1 MRKRGEARGSFD
13 SGRKALTE
21 PKLTVAQRIEQLP
34 LGRFHQRFVGLVSL
48 GNFFDLYDIFIVA
61 YLGAALQQSGFLTLR
76 QFTVFVAAGFLGMFV
91 GTVVFGMGSDRMGRR
106 SAFIFLLLIYSI
118 FTFADA
124 FAPNAKW
131 LIALR
136 FFAGVGIGAEIV
148 VIDTY
153 VTEVVPSYARG
164 RYVAITQIAGFCAVP
179 VAAMLSRALVPT
191 HWLISGWRWVMVIGA
206 SGALLTWWFRRRLP
220 ESPRW
225 LEARGRVAEAETV
238 MAALESESFA
248 ASERSGERQVTTGER
263 QERKRFNTGGRE
275 VRTTEDAEKEKS
287 RSLASLGMTD
297 SPAARP
303 GKTPAGTPALRVREA
318 DTSFREREADASFR
332 EREADASFRELWKA
346 PYLSRT
352 VMLVLFQALQTIG
365 FYGFANWAPTFL
377 LKQGVSLL
385 HSLEYTL
392 LIAVVSPVGPL
403 LAAWTSDRLERK
415 WTIVT
420 LALLVAG
427 LGLGFGNSVAPAA
440 VVGFGALLT
449 LANYWFSAAF
459 HAYQAELFPT
469 RLRATGV
476 GFTYSWSRLSAAF
489 TSLLIGWVL
498 NGYGVLAVFA
508 MLAVAMT
515 LVAVVIGAMG
525 PRTNRMVLEEISG

>member
-1 MRKRGEARGSFD
+1 
-13 SGRKALTE
+13 
-21 PKLTVAQRIEQLP
+21 
-34 LGRFHQRFVGLVSL
+34 
-48 GNFFDLYDIFIVA
+48 
-61 YLGAALQQSGFLTLR
+61 
-76 QFTVFVAAGFLGMFV
+76 MFV

-106 SAFIFLLLIYSI
+106 SAFILLLLIYSV

-124 FAPNAKW
+124 FAQTAAW

-153 VTEVVPSYARG
+153 VTEVVPGRARG
-164 RYVAITQIAGFCAVP
+164 RYVAITQVAGFCAVP
-179 VAAMLSRALVPT
+179 VAAVLSRFLVPT
-191 HWLISGWRWVMVIGA
+191 HFLMSGWRWVMVIGA

-225 LEARGRVAEAETV
+225 LESQGRVAEADV
-238 MAALESESFA
+238 IMSALEGESYSKEGKRIYTEGTESA
-248 ASERSGERQVTTGER
+248 EDTEKKERG
-263 QERKRFNTGGRE
+263 
-275 VRTTEDAEKEKS
+275 
-287 RSLASLGMTD
+287 
-297 SPAARP
+297 
-303 GKTPAGTPALRVREA
+303 
-318 DTSFREREADASFR
+318 SFW
-332 EREADASFRELWKA
+332 ELWRA

-352 VMLVLFQALQTIG
+352 VMLVIFQALQTIG

-377 LKQGVSLL
+377 LKRGVSLL

-392 LIAVVSPVGPL
+392 LIALVSPLGPL
-403 LAAWTSDRLERK
+403 LAAVTSDRMERK
-415 WTIVT
+415 WTIVV

-489 TSLLIGWVL
+489 TSILIGAVL
-498 NGYGVLAVFA
+498 VHGVPAVFA
-508 MLAVAMT
+508 VLAVAMI
-515 LVAVVIGAMG
+515 LVAVVVGVMG
-525 PRTNRMVLEEISG
+525 PRTHGLVLEEISR

>member
-1 MRKRGEARGSFD
+1 MTIAE
-13 SGRKALTE
+13 
-21 PKLTVAQRIEQLP
+21 RIERLP
-34 LGRFHQRFVGLVSL
+34 LGRFHRRFIALVSL

-61 YLGAALQQSGFLTLR
+61 YIGAALQQSGFLTLR
-76 QFTVFVAAGFLGMFV
+76 QFTFFVAAGFLGMFV

-106 SAFIFLLLIYSI
+106 SAFILLLLIYSV
-118 FTFADA
+118 FTFAGA
-124 FAPNAKW
+124 FAPSAGW

-153 VTEVVPSYARG
+153 VTEVVPGRARG
-164 RYVAITQIAGFCAVP
+164 RYVAITQVAGFCAVP
-179 VAAMLSRALVPT
+179 VAAVLSRLLVPT
-191 HWLISGWRWVMVIGA
+191 HFLMSGWRWVMVIGA

-225 LEARGRVAEAETV
+225 LESRGRMAEADVV
-238 MAALESESFA
+238 MAALEAESFSSEGRSCA
-248 ASERSGERQVTTGER
+248 AEIKPGS
-263 QERKRFNTGGRE
+263 F
-275 VRTTEDAEKEKS
+275 
-287 RSLASLGMTD
+287 ASLRMTHEGSVAED
-297 SPAARP
+297 
-303 GKTPAGTPALRVREA
+303 EA
-318 DTSFREREADASFR
+318 ESGSFG
-332 EREADASFRELWKA
+332 ELWRA

-352 VMLVLFQALQTIG
+352 VMLVIFQALQTIG

-377 LKQGVSLL
+377 LKRGVSLL

-392 LIAVVSPVGPL
+392 LIALVSPLGPL
-403 LAAWTSDRLERK
+403 LAAWTSDQFERK
-415 WTIVT
+415 WTIVV
-420 LALLVAG
+420 LALAVAG

-489 TSLLIGWVL
+489 TSILIGVIL
-498 NGYGVLAVFA
+498 VHGVPAVFA
-508 MLAVAMT
+508 VLAVAMI
-515 LVAVVIGAMG
+515 LVACVIGLMG
-525 PRTNRMVLEEISG
+525 PRTNGLVLEEISQ

>member
-1 MRKRGEARGSFD
+1 VNNAGTTIAE
-13 SGRKALTE
+13 
-21 PKLTVAQRIEQLP
+21 RIERLP
-34 LGRFHQRFVGLVSL
+34 LGRFHRRFIALVSL

-61 YLGAALQQSGFLTLR
+61 YIGAALQQSGFLTLR
-76 QFTVFVAAGFLGMFV
+76 QFTFFVAAGFLGMFV
-91 GTVVFGMGSDRMGRR
+91 GTVVFGMGSDRLGRR
-106 SAFIFLLLIYSI
+106 SAFILLLLIYSV

-124 FAPNAKW
+124 FAPTASW

-153 VTEVVPSYARG
+153 VTEVVPGRARG
-164 RYVAITQIAGFCAVP
+164 KYVAITQVAGFCAVP
-179 VAAMLSRALVPT
+179 VAAVLSRLLVPT
-191 HWLISGWRWVMVIGA
+191 HFLMSGWRWVMVIGA

-225 LEARGRVAEAETV
+225 LESRGRVAEADAI
-238 MAALESESFA
+238 MSGLEKESF
-248 ASERSGERQVTTGER
+248 SSTGRSGEWLVTSGE
-263 QERKRFNTGGRE
+263 QKITN
-275 VRTTEDAEKEKS
+275 
-287 RSLASLGMTD
+287 
-297 SPAARP
+297 
-303 GKTPAGTPALRVREA
+303 GKTETQA
-318 DTSFREREADASFR
+318 ERASFW
-332 EREADASFRELWKA
+332 ELWKR

-352 VMLVLFQALQTIG
+352 VMLVIFQALQTIG

-377 LKQGVSLL
+377 WKRGISLL

-392 LIAVVSPVGPL
+392 LIALVSPLGPL
-403 LAAWTSDRLERK
+403 LAAFTSDRMERK
-415 WTIVT
+415 WTIVV

-427 LGLGFGNSVAPAA
+427 LGLGFGNSIAPAA

-489 TSLLIGWVL
+489 TSILIGAVL
-498 NGYGVLAVFA
+498 VHGVPAVFA
-508 MLAVAMT
+508 VLAVAMI
-515 LVAVVIGAMG
+515 LVALLVGVMG
-525 PRTNRMVLEEISG
+525 PRTNGLVLEEIAR

>member
-1 MRKRGEARGSFD
+1 MPGNQ
-13 SGRKALTE
+13 LTIAE
-21 PKLTVAQRIEQLP
+21 RIERLP
-34 LGRFHQRFVGLVSL
+34 LGRFHRRFIALVSL

-61 YLGAALQQSGFLTLR
+61 YIGAALQQSGFLTLR
-76 QFTVFVAAGFLGMFV
+76 QFTFFVAAGFLGMFV

-106 SAFIFLLLIYSI
+106 SAFILLLLIYSV

-124 FAPNAKW
+124 FAPTAAW

-136 FFAGVGIGAEIV
+136 FFAGIGIGAEIV

-164 RYVAITQIAGFCAVP
+164 RYVAITQVAGFCAVP
-179 VAAMLSRALVPT
+179 VAAVLSRLLVPT
-191 HWLISGWRWVMVIGA
+191 HFWMSGWRWVMVIGA

-225 LEARGRVAEAETV
+225 LESQGRVVEAEAILSG
-238 MAALESESFA
+238 LEAESF
-248 ASERSGERQVTTGER
+248 SK
-263 QERKRFNTGGRE
+263 ERKE
-275 VRTTEDAEKEKS
+275 IYTESAEETQKK
-287 RSLASLGMTD
+287 ASG
-297 SPAARP
+297 
-303 GKTPAGTPALRVREA
+303 
-318 DTSFREREADASFR
+318 SFG
-332 EREADASFRELWKA
+332 ELWRA

-352 VMLVLFQALQTIG
+352 VMLVIFQALQTIG

-377 LKQGVSLL
+377 LKRGVSLL

-392 LIAVVSPVGPL
+392 LIALVSPLGPL
-403 LAAWTSDRLERK
+403 LAAITSDKMERK
-415 WTIVT
+415 WTIVV

-427 LGLGFGNSVAPAA
+427 LGLGFGNSIAPVA

-459 HAYQAELFPT
+459 HAYQAEMFPT

-489 TSLLIGWVL
+489 TSILIGAVL
-498 NGYGVLAVFA
+498 VHGVPAVFA
-508 MLAVAMT
+508 VLAVAMG
-515 LVAVVIGAMG
+515 LVALVIGILG
-525 PRTNRMVLEEISG
+525 PRTNGLVLEEISR

>member
-1 MRKRGEARGSFD
+1 VNNGGTTIAE
-13 SGRKALTE
+13 
-21 PKLTVAQRIEQLP
+21 RIERLP
-34 LGRFHQRFVGLVSL
+34 LGSFHRRFIALVSL

-61 YLGAALQQSGFLTLR
+61 YIGAALQQSGFLSLR
-76 QFTVFVAAGFLGMFV
+76 QFTFFVAAGFLGMFV
-91 GTVVFGMGSDRMGRR
+91 GTVVFGMGSDRLGRR
-106 SAFIFLLLIYSI
+106 SAFILLLLIYSV

-124 FAPNAKW
+124 FAPTASW

-153 VTEVVPSYARG
+153 VTEVVPGRARG
-164 RYVAITQIAGFCAVP
+164 RYVAITQVAGFCAVP
-179 VAAMLSRALVPT
+179 VAAVLSRLLVPT
-191 HWLISGWRWVMVIGA
+191 HFLMSGWRWVMVIGA

-220 ESPRW
+220 EAPRW
-225 LEARGRVAEAETV
+225 LESRGRVAEADAI
-238 MAALESESFA
+238 MSGLEKKSFSA
-248 ASERSGERQVTTGER
+248 TGRSGEGLVTSG
-263 QERKRFNTGGRE
+263 
-275 VRTTEDAEKEKS
+275 EKE
-287 RSLASLGMTD
+287 AGG
-297 SPAARP
+297 
-303 GKTPAGTPALRVREA
+303 GKTEA
-318 DTSFREREADASFR
+318 AAERASFW
-332 EREADASFRELWKA
+332 ELWKR

-352 VMLVLFQALQTIG
+352 VMLVIFQALQTIG

-377 LKQGVSLL
+377 WKRGVSLL

-392 LIAVVSPVGPL
+392 LIALVSPLGPL
-403 LAAWTSDRLERK
+403 LAAFSSDRMERK
-415 WTIVT
+415 WTIVV

-427 LGLGFGNSVAPAA
+427 LGLGFGNSIAPAA

-489 TSLLIGWVL
+489 TSILIGAVL
-498 NGYGVLAVFA
+498 VHGVPAVFA
-508 MLAVAMT
+508 VLAVAMI
-515 LVAVVIGAMG
+515 LVAVVVGVMG
-525 PRTNRMVLEEISG
+525 PRTNGLVLEEIAR

>member
-1 MRKRGEARGSFD
+1 MKSRIPRSARDDNPRKNQGGAVNRGESTIA
-13 SGRKALTE
+13 A
-21 PKLTVAQRIEQLP
+21 RIERLP
-34 LGRFHQRFVGLVSL
+34 LGAFHRRFIALVSL

-61 YLGAALQQSGFLTLR
+61 YIGAALQQSGFLSLR
-76 QFTVFVAAGFLGMFV
+76 QFTFFVASGFLGMFV

-106 SAFIFLLLIYSI
+106 SAFILLLLIYSV

-124 FAPNAKW
+124 FAPTAAW

-153 VTEVVPSYARG
+153 VTEVVPGRARG
-164 RYVAITQIAGFCAVP
+164 RYVAITQVAGFCAVP
-179 VAAMLSRALVPT
+179 VAAVLSRLLVPT
-191 HWLISGWRWVMVIGA
+191 HFLMSGWRWVMVIGA

-225 LEARGRVAEAETV
+225 LESRGRVAEADAI
-238 MAALESESFA
+238 MSGLENESF
-248 ASERSGERQVTTGER
+248 STSGRSGEWRVTSGE
-263 QERKRFNTGGRE
+263 QS
-275 VRTTEDAEKEKS
+275 TTDGKAEE
-287 RSLASLGMTD
+287 
-297 SPAARP
+297 AA
-303 GKTPAGTPALRVREA
+303 EQ
-318 DTSFREREADASFR
+318 ASFW
-332 EREADASFRELWKA
+332 ELWRR

-352 VMLVLFQALQTIG
+352 VMLMIFQALQTIG

-377 LKQGVSLL
+377 LKRGVSLL

-392 LIAVVSPVGPL
+392 LIAMVSPLGPL
-403 LAAWTSDRLERK
+403 LAAFTSDRMERK
-415 WTIVT
+415 WMIVV

-427 LGLGFGNSVAPAA
+427 LGIGFGNSIAPAA

-459 HAYQAELFPT
+459 HAYQSELFPT

-489 TSLLIGWVL
+489 TSILIGAVL
-498 NGYGVLAVFA
+498 VHGVPAVFA
-508 MLAVAMT
+508 VLAVAMI
-515 LVAVVIGAMG
+515 LVAAVVGVMG
-525 PRTNRMVLEEISG
+525 PRTNGLVLEEIAR

>member
-1 MRKRGEARGSFD
+1 
-13 SGRKALTE
+13 
-21 PKLTVAQRIEQLP
+21 LP
-34 LGRFHQRFVGLVSL
+34 LGGLHRRFIALVSL

-61 YLGAALQQSGFLTLR
+61 YIGAALQQSGFLSLR
-76 QFTVFVAAGFLGMFV
+76 QFTFFVAAGFLGMFV

-106 SAFIFLLLIYSI
+106 SAFILLLLIYSV

-124 FAPNAKW
+124 FAPTAGW

-164 RYVAITQIAGFCAVP
+164 RYVAITQVAGFCAVP
-179 VAAMLSRALVPT
+179 VAAVLSRLLVPT
-191 HWLISGWRWVMVIGA
+191 HFLMSGWRWVMVIGA

-225 LEARGRVAEAETV
+225 LESRGRMAEADAV
-238 MAALESESFA
+238 MTGLESESYSGA
-248 ASERSGERQVTTGER
+248 GRSGEWRVTSGEI
-263 QERKRFNTGGRE
+263 E
-275 VRTTEDAEKEKS
+275 EKS
-287 RSLASLGMTD
+287 RFVASLGMTNQ
-297 SPAARP
+297 
-303 GKTPAGTPALRVREA
+303 EA
-318 DTSFREREADASFR
+318 MKDHVGSTNTQTEGERASFW
-332 EREADASFRELWKA
+332 ELWRR

-352 VMLVLFQALQTIG
+352 VMLVIFQALQTIG

-377 LKQGVSLL
+377 LKRGVSLL

-392 LIAVVSPVGPL
+392 LIALVSPLGPL
-403 LAAWTSDRLERK
+403 LAAFTSDRFERK
-415 WTIVT
+415 WTIVV
-420 LALLVAG
+420 LAVLVAG
-427 LGLGFGNSVAPAA
+427 LGIGFGNSIAPAA

-459 HAYQAELFPT
+459 HAYQSELFPT
-469 RLRATGV
+469 RLRGTGV

-489 TSLLIGWVL
+489 TSILIGAVL
-498 NGYGVLAVFA
+498 VHGVPAVFA
-508 MLAVAMT
+508 MLAVAMG
-515 LVAVVIGAMG
+515 LVAIVVGTMG
-525 PRTNRMVLEEISG
+525 PATNRMVLEEISG

>member
-1 MRKRGEARGSFD
+1 MPGNE
-13 SGRKALTE
+13 LTIAE
-21 PKLTVAQRIEQLP
+21 RIERLP
-34 LGRFHQRFVGLVSL
+34 LGGFHRRFIALVSL

-61 YLGAALQQSGFLTLR
+61 YIGAALQQAGFLTLR
-76 QFTVFVAAGFLGMFV
+76 QFTFFVAAGFLGMFV

-106 SAFIFLLLIYSI
+106 SAFILLLLIYSV

-124 FAPNAKW
+124 FAPTAAW

-153 VTEVVPSYARG
+153 VTEVVPGRARG
-164 RYVAITQIAGFCAVP
+164 RYVAITQVAGFCAVP
-179 VAAMLSRALVPT
+179 VAAVLSRLLVPT
-191 HWLISGWRWVMVIGA
+191 HFLMSGWRWVMVIGA

-225 LEARGRVAEAETV
+225 LESRGRVAEADAI
-238 MAALESESFA
+238 MSALEGESYLKD
-248 ASERSGERQVTTGER
+248 G
-263 QERKRFNTGGRE
+263 KRIY
-275 VRTTEDAEKEKS
+275 TEDTESAEGTEKREKS
-287 RSLASLGMTD
+287 RSLASLGMTNEEGL
-297 SPAARP
+297 A
-303 GKTPAGTPALRVREA
+303 KREA
-318 DTSFREREADASFR
+318 EHASFW
-332 EREADASFRELWKA
+332 ELWKR

-352 VMLVLFQALQTIG
+352 VMLVIFQALQTIG

-377 LKQGVSLL
+377 LKRGVSLL

-392 LIAVVSPVGPL
+392 LIAIVSPLGPL
-403 LAAWTSDRLERK
+403 LAALTSDRMERK
-415 WTIVT
+415 WTIVV
-420 LALLVAG
+420 LALLVAC
-427 LGLGFGNSVAPAA
+427 LGLGFGNSMAPAA

-459 HAYQAELFPT
+459 HAYQSELFPT

-489 TSLLIGWVL
+489 TSILIGAVL
-498 NGYGVLAVFA
+498 MHGVPAVFA
-508 MLAVAMT
+508 MLAVAMI
-515 LVAVVIGAMG
+515 LVATVVAVMG
-525 PRTNRMVLEEISG
+525 PRTNGLVLEEISR

>member
-1 MRKRGEARGSFD
+1 MTTNNATIAE
-13 SGRKALTE
+13 T
-21 PKLTVAQRIEQLP
+21 IERLP
-34 LGRFHQRFVGLVSL
+34 LGGFHRRFIALVSL

-61 YLGAALQQSGFLTLR
+61 YIGVALQQSGFLSLR
-76 QFTVFVAAGFLGMFV
+76 QFTFFVASGFLGMFV

-106 SAFIFLLLIYSI
+106 SAFILLLLIYSV

-124 FAPNAKW
+124 FAPTVGW

-136 FFAGVGIGAEIV
+136 FFAGAGIGAEIV

-164 RYVAITQIAGFCAVP
+164 RYVAITQVAGFCAVP
-179 VAAMLSRALVPT
+179 VAAVFSRLLVPT
-191 HWLISGWRWVMVIGA
+191 HFLMSGWRWVMVIGA

-225 LEARGRVAEAETV
+225 LESRGRVAEADAI
-238 MAALESESFA
+238 MSALEKESFS
-248 ASERSGERQVTTGER
+248 ASGRSGEWLVTSGEK
-263 QERKRFNTGGRE
+263 E
-275 VRTTEDAEKEKS
+275 EKS
-287 RSLASLGMTD
+287 RSLASLGMTN
-297 SPAARP
+297 
-303 GKTPAGTPALRVREA
+303 TEA
-318 DTSFREREADASFR
+318 ERASFW
-332 EREADASFRELWKA
+332 ELWQR

-352 VMLVLFQALQTIG
+352 VMLVIFQALQTIG

-377 LKQGVSLL
+377 LKRGVSLL

-392 LIAVVSPVGPL
+392 LIALVSPLGPL
-403 LAAWTSDRLERK
+403 LAAFTSDRFERK
-415 WTIVT
+415 WTIVV

-427 LGLGFGNSVAPAA
+427 LGIGFGNSIAPAA

-459 HAYQAELFPT
+459 HAYQSELFPT
-469 RLRATGV
+469 RLRGTGV

-489 TSLLIGWVL
+489 TSILIGAVL
-498 NGYGVLAVFA
+498 VHGVPAVFA
-508 MLAVAMT
+508 MLAVAMI
-515 LVAVVIGAMG
+515 LVAGVVTVMG
-525 PRTNRMVLEEISG
+525 PRTNGLVLEEIAR

>member
-1 MRKRGEARGSFD
+1 MGD
-13 SGRKALTE
+13 S
-21 PKLTVAQRIEQLP
+21 AQGTDLSIAARIERLP
-34 LGRFHQRFVGLVSL
+34 LGRFHRRFIALVSL

-61 YLGAALQQSGFLTLR
+61 YIGAALQQSGFLSLK
-76 QFTVFVAAGFLGMFV
+76 QFSIFVAAGFLGMFF

-106 SAFIFLLLIYSI
+106 SAFILLLLIYSV
-118 FTFADA
+118 FTFAGA
-124 FAPNAKW
+124 FAPSSGW

-136 FFAGVGIGAEIV
+136 FCAGIGIGAEIV

-164 RYVAITQIAGFCAVP
+164 RYVAITQVAGFSAVP
-179 VAAMLSRALVPT
+179 VAAVLSRLLVPT
-191 HWLISGWRWVMVIGA
+191 HFLMSGWRWVMVIGA
-206 SGALLTWWFRRRLP
+206 SGALLSWWFRRRLP

-225 LEARGRVAEAETV
+225 LESRGRLAEAR
-238 MAALESESFA
+238 AILGALEAGSIAGGSLDEG
-248 ASERSGERQVTTGER
+248 GEKTAIVT
-263 QERKRFNTGGRE
+263 GR
-275 VRTTEDAEKEKS
+275 AEH
-287 RSLASLGMTD
+287 
-297 SPAARP
+297 
-303 GKTPAGTPALRVREA
+303 
-318 DTSFREREADASFR
+318 ASF
-332 EREADASFRELWKA
+332 SELWRR

-377 LKQGVSLL
+377 LKRGVSLL

-392 LIAVVSPVGPL
+392 LIAMVSPLGPL
-403 LAAWTSDRLERK
+403 LAAWTSDRFERK
-415 WTIVT
+415 WTIVI

-440 VVGFGALLT
+440 VIAFGALLT

-459 HAYQAELFPT
+459 HAYQSELFPT

-489 TSLLIGWVL
+489 TSLLIGTVL
-498 NGYGVLAVFA
+498 VYGVPVVFA
-508 MLAVAMT
+508 LLAAAMI
-515 LVAVVIGAMG
+515 LVAVVVSFLG
-525 PRTNRMVLEEISG
+525 PRTNGVVLEELSG